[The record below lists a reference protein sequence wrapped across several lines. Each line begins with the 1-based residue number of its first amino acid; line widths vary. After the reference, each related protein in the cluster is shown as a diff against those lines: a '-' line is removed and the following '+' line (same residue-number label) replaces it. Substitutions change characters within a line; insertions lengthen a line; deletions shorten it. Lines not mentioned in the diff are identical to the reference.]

1 MIPILISGS
10 GHSWGRASVEVFSW
24 SRRNFPGQAFK
35 AARIARIEMDRRYG
49 HKLLELH
56 MFAAVWSCR
65 TEIAPL
71 RLVVELRPG
80 VSVIYV
86 MNV

>member
-10 GHSWGRASVEVFSW
+10 TSHSWGGLFLEQEKFS
-24 SRRNFPGQAFK
+24 RPGHS
-35 AARIARIEMDRRYG
+35 ARIARIEMDRRYG

-65 TEIAPL
+65 TEVAEAG
-71 RLVVELRPG
+71 VVELRPG